1 VSARTEDA
9 SREAGALPATTGEPD
24 PAPQRVPAGRR
35 SGRRPGDSG
44 TRQLIAAAARR
55 QFGEQGYDRT
65 SIRSVAAEAGVDPAL
80 VMRFYGSKQQLFE
93 AVLDLPFDPAG
104 VLASV
109 TAGDRAQA
117 GERLAR
123 FLVTAMQTPESA
135 AAVTGLV
142 RAATSEPE
150 AARVLRERYTR
161 DVLLPLARRLD
172 VDRPELR
179 AALTATQ
186 TVGLVMSRHILQLE
200 PLAGLADDEVVRL
213 VAPTLQRYLTEPL

>member
-1 VSARTEDA
+1 MSAGTEGA
-9 SREAGALPATTGEPD
+9 NREAGALAASTGEP
-24 PAPQRVPAGRR
+24 AHARAGRR

-44 TRQLIAAAARR
+44 TRQLIAGAARR

-123 FLVTAMQTPESA
+123 FLVTAMQAPESA
-135 AAVTGLV
+135 AAVTGVV

-150 AARVLRERYTR
+150 AARVLRERFTR

-172 VDRPELR
+172 VDRAELR
-179 AALTATQ
+179 AALAASQ
-186 TVGLVMSRHILQLE
+186 TVGLVMSRQILQLE

-213 VAPTLQRYLTEPL
+213 LAPTLQRYLTEPL

>member
-1 VSARTEDA
+1 
-9 SREAGALPATTGEPD
+9 
-24 PAPQRVPAGRR
+24 
-35 SGRRPGDSG
+35 
-44 TRQLIAAAARR
+44 
-55 QFGEQGYDRT
+55 
-65 SIRSVAAEAGVDPAL
+65 
-80 VMRFYGSKQQLFE
+80 
-93 AVLDLPFDPAG
+93 
-104 VLASV
+104 
-109 TAGDRAQA
+109 
-117 GERLAR
+117 
-123 FLVTAMQTPESA
+123 MQTAESA

-150 AARVLRERYTR
+150 AARVLRERFTR

-179 AALTATQ
+179 AALAATQ